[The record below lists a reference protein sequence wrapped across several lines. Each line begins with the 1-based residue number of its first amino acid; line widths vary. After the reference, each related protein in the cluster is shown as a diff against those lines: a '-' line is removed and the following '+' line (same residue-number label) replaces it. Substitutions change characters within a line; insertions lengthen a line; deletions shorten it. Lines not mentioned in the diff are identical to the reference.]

1 MTQQNAGLESMD
13 TDLVLDLF
21 KRTTEEED
29 AAAARKRKEKEK
41 SGKLSQKNILEG
53 LEDLP
58 QEEEYEGLN
67 LSSFMG
73 SLGR

>member
-1 MTQQNAGLESMD
+1 MD

-21 KRTTEEED
+21 KRTSD
-29 AAAARKRKEKEK
+29 DDDAARKKVKE
-41 SGKLSQKNILEG
+41 STGPVSQKNVLQG

-58 QEEEYEGLN
+58 AEEEYEGLH

-73 SLGR
+73 SLQK